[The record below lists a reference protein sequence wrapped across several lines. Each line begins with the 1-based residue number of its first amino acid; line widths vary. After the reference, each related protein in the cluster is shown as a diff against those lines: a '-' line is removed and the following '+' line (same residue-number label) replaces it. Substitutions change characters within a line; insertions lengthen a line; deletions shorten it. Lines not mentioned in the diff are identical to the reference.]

1 MYSDMEILV
10 FATSV
15 KTQQDAELVAPKL
28 NSFVGQGKW
37 NFALD
42 DSDKILRI
50 VSSEISPLL
59 TIRLLQESGFDCEE
73 LRD

>member
-1 MYSDMEILV
+1 MEVLV

-15 KTQQDAELVAPKL
+15 RTQKDAELVTPAL
-28 NSFVGQGKW
+28 NSFVGSGKW

-50 VSSEISPLL
+50 VSNKINPKQAIQLL
-59 TIRLLQESGFDCEE
+59 VENGFNCKE
-73 LRD
+73 LED